1 MQVQNLT
8 AAVEQFTANA
18 YLLATEA
25 PILVDVGVDDG
36 IVDRITDH
44 VDRIDA
50 VIITHQ
56 HRDHIAA
63 LDAVI
68 DAFDPSV
75 YAYAPFDR
83 RTAALADAQTLRFD
97 GVELTAL
104 HTPGHAA
111 DHLVLVGAEM
121 VFTGD
126 LVVYND
132 GAFDDGS
139 FGRTDHPGQD
149 RATLVASIEH
159 LLTQLPPTVRA
170 MYPGHG
176 DSITDMDV
184 RTVVDRALTRAKRF
198 EPKYP

>member
-1 MQVQNLT
+1 MQVHNLT
-8 AAVEQFTANA
+8 ADVEAFTANA
-18 YLLATEA
+18 YLLDTAA
-25 PILVDVGVDDG
+25 PVLVDVGVDDG

-44 VDRIDA
+44 VDRVEA
-50 VIITHQ
+50 VLITHQ

-63 LDAVI
+63 LDAVLE
-68 DAFDPSV
+68 AFDPAV
-75 YAYAPFDR
+75 YAYASFDR
-83 RTAALADAQTLRFD
+83 RTAALGDGQTLRFD
-97 GVELTAL
+97 GHELTAL

-111 DHLVLVGAEM
+111 DHLVLLTPEV

-139 FGRTDHPGQD
+139 FGRTDQPGQD
-149 RATLVASIEH
+149 RATLIASIEH
-159 LLTQLPPTVRA
+159 LLTQLSPTVTA

-176 DSITDMDV
+176 DSVTDMDV
-184 RTVVDRALTRAKRF
+184 RAVVDRALTRAKRF